1 MSPEQFRLFLRS
13 TGIIILLIIITQSTI
28 LLPENLSPHTSSG
41 LSPILV
47 IQQQSFSS
55 SNPFITTFPLRDA
68 SRGATPF
75 VLYPLNDRTVWVATT
90 RAEFPLYSQ
99 IVNFTLGSPTTT
111 VANVTN
117 AIIGSLNVDN
127 AGRVWFTYNDTL
139 AYYDPALKATKA
151 AIDYPGGAPQYTVLD
166 RQGRIWVTLA
176 GSSQIAMVDPLNPQD
191 TPRFNIPTANSIPQ
205 GITLAPDGTV
215 WFAEAGST
223 KLAEFNPDS
232 CAGGSCTINEHSPPF
247 ELSAPVQVA
256 VDNNDIVW
264 FTDHGSNEFGSFNRQ
279 TGEWEKFPVG
289 YCEGDCS
296 IALPNAIAVDKEG
309 RIWFSEHVSGR
320 IAHYDAERGV
330 LTEYIIPS
338 NGTQTDYPVW
348 AWWMRP
354 GNNNLIWFTSLGL
367 GMIGYVNASLPAN
380 LSMTADKEAM
390 IPQGGTGK
398 IRVTVN
404 QYTSQVSLATSS
416 PYKDSRKGAA
426 VYSSDVKIVPSRE
439 KSSTFTLTATAGWNS
454 AVGLHYITVSASDG
468 LVTVNL
474 PIKVIVTL
482 PLLPY
487 TTVAVV
493 LVIPVTTLLVR
504 IRSQRT
510 RRVVHH
516 GTESLPSGT
525 LEKSNIR
532 P

>member
-1 MSPEQFRLFLRS
+1 MNNVRLFLRL
-13 TGIIILLIIITQSTI
+13 TGIIILLIMILQSTI
-28 LLPENLSPHTSSG
+28 LIPENLPPHTSSG
-41 LSPILV
+41 LSPIQA
-47 IQQQSFSS
+47 IQQQSYSS
-55 SNPFITTFPLRDA
+55 SNPFITMFPLRDA
-68 SRGATPF
+68 SRGTTPF
-75 VLYPLNDRTVWVATT
+75 VLYPLNDRTIWVATT

-99 IVNFTLGSPTTT
+99 VVNFTLGSPTTT

-117 AIIGSLNVDN
+117 AIIGSLIVDN

-139 AYYDPALKATKA
+139 AYYDPALRATKA
-151 AIDYPGGAPQYTVLD
+151 AVDYPGGAPQYTVID
-166 RQGRIWVTLA
+166 RHGRLWVTLA
-176 GSSQIAMVDPLNPQD
+176 GSNQIAMVDPLNPQA
-191 TPRFNIPTANSIPQ
+191 TPTFNIPTPNSIPQ

-223 KLAEFNPDS
+223 KLAELDPDS
-232 CAGGSCTINEHSPPF
+232 CAAGSCTITEHSPPF

-256 VDNNDIVW
+256 VDNNEIVW
-264 FTDHGSNEFGSFNRQ
+264 FTDHGSNEFGSFNRR
-279 TGEWEKFPVG
+279 TGGWEKLPVG

-296 IALPNAIAVDKEG
+296 IALPNAISVDEYG

-320 IAHYDAERGV
+320 IAHYDSERGM

-338 NGTQTDYPVW
+338 NGTRTDYPVW

-367 GMIGYVNASLPAN
+367 GMIGYVNASIPSR
-380 LSMTADKEAM
+380 LSITADKEAM

-398 IRVTVN
+398 IHVTVS
-404 QYTSQVSLATSS
+404 QDTGQVSLAISS
-416 PYKDSRKGAA
+416 PYKDSKKGAA
-426 VYSSDVKIVPSRE
+426 VYSSEIKNIVPSQE
-439 KSSTFTLTATAGWNS
+439 ESSTFTLTATAGWNS

-468 LVTVNL
+468 QVTVNL
-474 PIKVIVTL
+474 PVKVIVTL
-482 PLLPY
+482 PLLAY

-493 LVIPVTTLLVR
+493 LVIPVTALLVW
-504 IRSQRT
+504 IRSKRT
-510 RRVVHH
+510 RKAVHH
-516 GTESLPSGT
+516 DTESLRSGI